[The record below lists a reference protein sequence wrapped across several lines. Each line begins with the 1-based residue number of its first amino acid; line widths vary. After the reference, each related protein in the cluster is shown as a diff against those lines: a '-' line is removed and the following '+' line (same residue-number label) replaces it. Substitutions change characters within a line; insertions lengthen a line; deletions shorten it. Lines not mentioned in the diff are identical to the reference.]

1 MPTFDWFENESKLKP
16 WTFKL
21 SKESWNFQTVKC
33 TLKICQG
40 GKRFGGYKARGEL
53 FRMYSEDP
61 KHCFFGCEIFSKF
74 HFLKIWIFSHNILS
88 FPGNNKK
95 IKKTIIK
102 IFTTF
107 GLSFRLVTFWKI
119 VLLLF
124 V

>member
-1 MPTFDWFENESKLKP
+1 MPTFDWFENESNLKP

-40 GKRFGGYKARGEL
+40 GKRFGGYKELGEL
-53 FRMYSEDP
+53 FQMYSEDP
-61 KHCFFGCEIFSKF
+61 QTLFFWMWNFFKIP
-74 HFLKIWIFSHNILS
+74 FLKIWIFCHNILS

-95 IKKTIIK
+95 FKKKKK
-102 IFTTF
+102 ISPH
-107 GLSFRLVTFWKI
+107 LDSDFRLVTFWKI